1 MTPEVALLVIAGAA
15 AGGLI
20 NGLAGFGTA
29 LFALGFFLN
38 VMPPV
43 QAVAVVVVLS
53 ALTGLQGL
61 WVVRHAIGRN
71 KRRLARFLLP
81 GIAGIPLGVLALSF
95 LDARS
100 LKLVIAGFLILY
112 GGYFS
117 LRTRLPRFERP
128 TPVLDMLVG
137 LSGGILGGAASLSG
151 ALPMMWCA
159 LRPWPKAETRAVLQ
173 PFNVTVLAL
182 TTAALALK
190 GAYTR
195 ETLTLH
201 RPRAAGLGAR
211 RAGRDRHLPP
221 SARRRLP
228 PPAHR
233 DDAGLGGRAA
243 GTRAALTPLHQ
254 SITTL
259 PESPEIIAANPA
271 SKSSIPIRWVI
282 SPLRSSP
289 DCTSAVILYQVS
301 NISRP

>member
-1 MTPEVALLVIAGAA
+1 MTPEVALLVISGAA

-61 WVVRHAIGRN
+61 WIVRHAIGNN

-81 GIAGIPLGVLALSF
+81 GVTGIPLGVMALSF

-100 LKLVIAGFLILY
+100 LKLVIALFLILY

-117 LRTRLPRFERP
+117 LRSHLPQFTRP

-137 LSGGILGGAASLSG
+137 LAGGILGGAASLSG

-182 TTAALALK
+182 TAAALALK

-195 ETLTLH
+195 ETLLYIALAL
-201 RPRAAGLGAR
+201 PVSVLAAQ
-211 RAGRDRHLPP
+211 AGI
-221 SARRRLP
+221 AIFRRLP
-228 PPAHR
+228 
-233 DDAGLGGRAA
+233 DAAFRRLLIAM
-243 GTRAALTPLHQ
+243 
-254 SITTL
+254 TL
-259 PESPEIIAANPA
+259 VSGA
-271 SKSSIPIRWVI
+271 VLL
-282 SPLRSSP
+282 LREMF
-289 DCTSAVILYQVS
+289 
-301 NISRP
+301 